1 VPTNLVLGPRQPSL
15 AVPGARCASTG
26 PRQRVRRH
34 LALDQS
40 ILRRPGLKY
49 RSPVVETICRADEL
63 LEVLGPA
70 QAGYGGG
77 LP

>member
-1 VPTNLVLGPRQPSL
+1 MPTDLILGPRQPPV
-15 AVPGARCASTG
+15 AAPGARCASTG
-26 PRQRVRRH
+26 PRPRGRRH
-34 LALDQS
+34 LALDPS
-40 ILRRPGLKY
+40 SRRRPGLEY